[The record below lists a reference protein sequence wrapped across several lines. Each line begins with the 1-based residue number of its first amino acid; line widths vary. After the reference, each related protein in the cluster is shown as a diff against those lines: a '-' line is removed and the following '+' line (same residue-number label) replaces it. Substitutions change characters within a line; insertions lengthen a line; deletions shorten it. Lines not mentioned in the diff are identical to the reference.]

1 MSYESERKWYHLWDD
16 VLFEGPHEGDGRKVL
31 DHYFKKFKEVHP
43 VSRLKRS
50 FKEGPMSLVVRK
62 DGRPAPVFGDV
73 RDVKFDM
80 KDFGELDNPNTVV
93 LRTNDPTTIQM
104 SKQMAALGY
113 LLLEGP
119 QDVVDQLYD
128 LYEGTTW
135 GDRVK
140 LKRLYRDKFPLKII
154 VLVSR
159 ASIRSFLPLLR
170 SLPNLADSSHFPLL
184 SQLTLPSLPL
194 SLSLSLF
201 LSRPV
206 CRTKRAIPL
215 AWTFLI
221 P

>member
-1 MSYESERKWYHLWDD
+1 
-16 VLFEGPHEGDGRKVL
+16 
-31 DHYFKKFKEVHP
+31 
-43 VSRLKRS
+43 
-50 FKEGPMSLVVRK
+50 MSLVVRK

-201 LSRPV
+201 LSLFCNTRCLSLAFRVSRTPV
-206 CRTKRAIPL
+206 YLVLSRDRSPGAQGRRGRRLSSHCARVL
-215 AWTFLI
+215 YF
-221 P
+221 